1 MNKQC
6 PNGHRMRELQ
16 SRCSACG
23 WQESEQPKQ
32 SKADHRRCA
41 YRYYNDQCPLP
52 GTMSET
58 TRAEQDTEFFCYH
71 HMEHRDNPKKSAFI
85 YHEIMAEKLTG
96 HTGSGVQEMMDK
108 KLAEL
113 KVSNPELF
121 YKPETPAES
130 REYQKM
136 MMNYLRN
143 VSFKVSTALP
153 YNKAK
158 TYAEPELTEEQL
170 LTGTTIRTS

>member
-1 MNKQC
+1 MNEC
-6 PNGHRMRELQ
+6 EECGGTVRNGKCL
-16 SRCSACG
+16 ACG
-23 WQESEQPKQ
+23 YAEPQKINTSNPN
-32 SKADHRRCA
+32 HRRCA

-85 YHEIMAEKLTG
+85 YHEIMAGKLTG

-158 TYAEPELTEEQL
+158 TYAEPELIEEQL
-170 LTGTTIRTS
+170 LTGYLINQS